1 MKLMSLIS
9 EEINPVDKKSLEGSG
24 EKIIETVEIGPY
36 TAILVKNKSGR
47 YQIGLTSHERTF
59 TTKIS
64 QDKKPSTEDTKTIMS
79 MWSSLVD
86 KIKEWTETYGEIHG
100 GSMNPEKTIK
110 YQRIFLRYG
119 LNCSD
124 IYQGNGGTGFIISP
138 K

>member
-1 MKLMSLIS
+1 MSIIS

-36 TAILVKNKSGR
+36 TAILVINKMGR
-47 YQIGLTSHERTF
+47 YQIGLTSHKRSF
-59 TTKIS
+59 TTRIS
-64 QDKKPSTEDTKTIMS
+64 QDRIPSKENTKTIMS

-100 GSMNPEKTIK
+100 GSMNPEKTTK

-124 IYQGNGGTGFIISP
+124 IYQGNGGTGFVIYP
-138 K
+138 N

>member
-1 MKLMSLIS
+1 MRPKETWESFIS
-9 EEINPVDKKSLEGSG
+9 RTGCFSAVGFKVAGMAFSVALFASF
-24 EKIIETVEIGPY
+24 
-36 TAILVKNKSGR
+36 
-47 YQIGLTSHERTF
+47 GLLL
-59 TTKIS
+59 
-64 QDKKPSTEDTKTIMS
+64 QDRIPSKEDTKTIMS

-86 KIKEWTETYGEIHG
+86 KIKEWVEKYGEIHG